1 VTWEPPETLRWE
13 GGIPGRL
20 VMIDQTLL
28 PAELTEIRLD
38 TPDEVVAAI
47 RRLAVR
53 GAPAIGIAGAYGLVL
68 AAQALPGDAGPE
80 EAEAALAAAR
90 NLLAGARPTAVNL
103 AWGLERMARIV
114 APPPGDLAERLLAEA
129 RAIHAEDKAFCEA
142 MGRHA
147 APLVRDGGAYLT
159 HCNAGSLATGGT
171 GTALAVFHIAA
182 RDGKAITVYADET
195 RPLLQGARLTTW
207 ELLQS
212 GIDTVLICDSAAA
225 TVITRGDIDAV
236 FVGSDR
242 IAANGDVANKLGTLP
257 VALAARHKGIPFYVV
272 APTST
277 FDLEVEDGASIPIEE
292 RAAEEVTEGFGPR
305 TAPEGVRVVN
315 PAFDVTPADL
325 VTAIICE
332 KGVIEAPDRARIE
345 AVLGV
350 RHPPGT

>member
-1 VTWEPPETLRWE
+1 
-13 GGIPGRL
+13 
-20 VMIDQTLL
+20 
-28 PAELTEIRLD
+28 
-38 TPDEVVAAI
+38 
-47 RRLAVR
+47 
-53 GAPAIGIAGAYGLVL
+53 
-68 AAQALPGDAGPE
+68 
-80 EAEAALAAAR
+80 
-90 NLLAGARPTAVNL
+90 
-103 AWGLERMARIV
+103 
-114 APPPGDLAERLLAEA
+114 
-129 RAIHAEDKAFCEA
+129 

-147 APLVRDGGAYLT
+147 APLVKDGGAYLT

-257 VALAARHKGIPFYVV
+257 VALAARRKGIPFYVV

-277 FDLEVEDGASIPIEE
+277 FDLEVEAGAGIPIEE

-332 KGVIEAPDRARIE
+332 KGVIEAPNRARIE

-350 RHPPGT
+350 RCPPGTRHRPG